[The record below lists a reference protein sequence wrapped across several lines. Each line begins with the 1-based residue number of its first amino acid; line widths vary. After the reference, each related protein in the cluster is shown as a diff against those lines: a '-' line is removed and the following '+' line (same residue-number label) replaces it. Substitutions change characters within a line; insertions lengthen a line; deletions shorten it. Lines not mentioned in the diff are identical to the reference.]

1 MDRYI
6 RIVISENIQKSLA
19 VAAWWSYEWVESP
32 RMAVARVLTIQPVSL
47 SRVHSTPLWESV
59 RKWGCP
65 PRIFCWHDPPSIFL
79 PSHRS
84 HITYSA
90 PRSTQA
96 VLGWYGT
103 PNGTPSSTWHATW
116 RATWQ
121 PHDTIHDTLHD
132 TTRCGTRNR
141 RQRAQSEHPTYRSTG
156 YLTARPTHF
165 SARSSA
171 AADPPPYTYR
181 NVISA

>member
-1 MDRYI
+1 M
-6 RIVISENIQKSLA
+6 
-19 VAAWWSYEWVESP
+19 AAWWYILRVGRLSTDGCGESSHAP
-32 RMAVARVLTIQPVSL
+32 PPSNGLACRDSSARLSGNQCASGVAAAYLL
-47 SRVHSTPLWESV
+47 LAW
-59 RKWGCP
+59 
-65 PRIFCWHDPPSIFL
+65 PPSIIL
-79 PSHRS
+79 PPHRS

-90 PRSTQA
+90 PHSTQA

-171 AADPPPYTYR
+171 AADPPPYVYR